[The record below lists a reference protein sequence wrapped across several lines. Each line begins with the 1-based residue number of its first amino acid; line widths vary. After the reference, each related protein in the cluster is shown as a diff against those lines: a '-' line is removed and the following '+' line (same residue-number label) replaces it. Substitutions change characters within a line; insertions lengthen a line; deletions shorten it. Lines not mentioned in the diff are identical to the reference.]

1 MKISKVCGTFAANFF
16 MQLLHP
22 QYTKRT
28 LQLALPVML
37 TQLGQVSVNLF
48 DTIIVGNLLGSDA
61 LASVSLGNAIF
72 FSVFVFALG
81 MSFAIPP
88 LVAEAHAQH
97 NHKEINRI
105 FSHGF
110 IINICVGILLM
121 LLILVATPLLYHMN
135 QPAKI
140 IPDTVAFL
148 EIMALSIIPFMIF
161 QTLRETSE
169 GLSYT
174 IGVTKATIFANILN
188 IALNYILIKGMFGI
202 PPLGIKGSAL
212 ATLISRIF
220 MMIFLYIVLKNEGK
234 TSRYIRDFSLKMHTF
249 SKKLFQKMIKLGIPT
264 ALQMFFEVTA
274 FAGAAF
280 ICGLISAKDI
290 ASHQI
295 ALSMAS
301 FTFNLCIGF
310 SVASTVM
317 LGNRLGEKNFVELK
331 KQGINNLKIVFL
343 FMMIC
348 GLVFIIGKDIFPV
361 FFTKKED
368 IAVIELASKLLI
380 IAALFQ
386 LSDGVQV
393 VALGCLRGIQDVKIP
408 SISTFVAYWIITI
421 PLGYFLCYTLKMGAF
436 GMWIALGLGLSIS
449 ALFLVIRFLRLSQR
463 KINRNSREITN
474 A

>member
-1 MKISKVCGTFAANFF
+1 MKILN
-16 MQLLHP
+16 P
-22 QYTKRT
+22 IYTKRT
-28 LQLALPVML
+28 LQLAIPVML
-37 TQLGQVSVNLF
+37 TQLGQVSVNLV

-88 LVAEAHAQH
+88 LISEAHAQK
-97 NHKEINRI
+97 NHEEINNVFR
-105 FSHGF
+105 HGF
-110 IINICVGILLM
+110 VINLAVGILLM
-121 LLILVATPLLYHMN
+121 LLLFLGMPLLYHMN

-140 IPDTVAFL
+140 IPDTISFL
-148 EIMALSIIPFMIF
+148 KIMSYSIIPFMIF
-161 QTLRETSE
+161 QALRETSE

-174 IGVTKATIFANILN
+174 IGVTKATIAANVLN
-188 IALNYILIKGMFGI
+188 IALNYVFIKGLFGF
-202 PPLGIKGSAL
+202 PEMGVRGSAT
-212 ATLISRIF
+212 ATLVSRIF
-220 MMIFLYIVLKNEGK
+220 MMIFLYIVLKREK
-234 TSRYIRDFSLKMHTF
+234 STQRYIKDFSLKIELF
-249 SKKLFQKMIKLGIPT
+249 SKSLFRKMIKIGIPT

-280 ICGLISAKDI
+280 ICGLISAHDI

-301 FTFNLCIGF
+301 FTFNLCVGF

-317 LGNRLGEKNFVELK
+317 IGNRLGEQNFVELR

-343 FMMIC
+343 FMLCC
-348 GLVFIIGKDIFPV
+348 GLIFILGRTIFPT

-368 IAVIELASKLLI
+368 VEVIQLASKLLI

-408 SISTFVAYWIITI
+408 SILTFIAYWVITI
-421 PLGYFLCYTLKMGAF
+421 PLGYFLCYTMKMGAF

-449 ALFLVIRFLRLSQR
+449 AILLVIRFLELSAR
-463 KINRNSREITN
+463 KIKNEK
-474 A
+474 